1 MTHFIIKLYTA
12 LLVKR
17 HTCKCY
23 LRHDFSRSNMSNMF
37 LVVQTF
43 ELSESCLTKPTN
55 HETSQPQSICG
66 S

>member
-1 MTHFIIKLYTA
+1 
-12 LLVKR
+12 
-17 HTCKCY
+17 
-23 LRHDFSRSNMSNMF
+23 MF